1 MLSPEMHKSKS
12 QNLLPPMGTLS
23 QHQTL
28 VLTDVTEMK
37 PLKDMQQ
44 HTGYLYQTKVSVP
57 NEERLFFSSQTCHF
71 LCGGVISFFPAHKLI
86 LKLIW
91 FPWYHG

>member
-1 MLSPEMHKSKS
+1 MPSAGMRKSKS
-12 QNLLPPMGTLS
+12 QILLPPMGTLS

-37 PLKDMQQ
+37 PLKYIQP
-44 HTGYLYQTKVSVP
+44 HAGYLYQTKISVP
-57 NEERLFFSSQTCHF
+57 SEERLFFSSQTYHF
-71 LCGGVISFFPAHKLI
+71 LCVGVRSFFSVPKLI